1 MSKTLHD
8 QIANATNRLAKL
20 KAREMLAEQRAKTKA
35 KSEARRADAHRK
47 IELGGLVIAAGA
59 ADLDH
64 AELVGALLAYQ
75 ERVAKP
81 EAAQQREALRARGIS
96 RLAERMVAR
105 NANRKG

>member
-1 MSKTLHD
+1 MGTRTLHD

-47 IELGGLVIAAGA
+47 IELGGLVIAAGV
-59 ADLDH
+59 ADMDP
-64 AELVGALLAYQ
+64 AELVGALLTY
-75 ERVAKP
+75 ERKATDSPGVRDQVKAKGVAH
-81 EAAQQREALRARGIS
+81 
-96 RLAERMVAR
+96 LAERETVR